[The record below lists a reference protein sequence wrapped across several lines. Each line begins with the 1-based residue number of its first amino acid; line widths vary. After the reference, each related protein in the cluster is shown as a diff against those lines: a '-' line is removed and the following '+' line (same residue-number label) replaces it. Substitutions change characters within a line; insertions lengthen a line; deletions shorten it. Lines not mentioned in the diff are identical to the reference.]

1 MLRFLQPETNIVFH
15 DPEIISLRP
24 NSKSMQKKNILAII
38 GLLAVTLSLKAQIT
52 VTNATF
58 PVAGDSLKTASDLTP
73 DGIVITSAGGPFVWD
88 YSSLTAD
95 TRDVATFQPASAGV
109 EAASFPGAE
118 LVNIAAVGSETYFD
132 VTATTFSVL
141 GVSGSDLAQGL
152 PIEALLVFTP
162 PLAERHAPLTFPNV
176 FTSQSAFG
184 FAISTADIPGD
195 ILDSLGVPSGFLDSV
210 RVRLTIS
217 RNDFVDAFG
226 TLTIPGGT
234 YDVLREKRT
243 DYSDTRLEIHIPLLG
258 WQDVTELIGIGAFG
272 QDTSITYSYI
282 SNTAKEPIAI
292 VTMDSTGLVPVQVD
306 YKDNGIPNAINP
318 VTGATIEVAVSPNP
332 AINEA
337 AFELKNILPGQHTL
351 HMYDMNGQSV
361 MVRALASDREVVSLQ
376 TLSAGM
382 YLYTVVDPHGQVIGT
397 GKLIKAAQ

>member
-1 MLRFLQPETNIVFH
+1 MPKTNFLVIVT
-15 DPEIISLRP
+15 
-24 NSKSMQKKNILAII
+24 ILTSTIW
-38 GLLAVTLSLKAQIT
+38 LPAQIT

-58 PVAGDSLKTASDLTP
+58 PVAGDSLKTATDLTP
-73 DGIVITSAGGPFVWD
+73 DGIVITSAGGPFVWN
-88 YSSLTAD
+88 YSSLSAD
-95 TRDVATFQPASAGV
+95 TRAVTAFQPAAAGA

-118 LVNIAAVGSETYFD
+118 LVNIADVGSETYFD

-184 FAISTADIPGD
+184 FAIATADIPGG
-195 ILDSLGVPSGFLDSV
+195 ILDSLGVPSGFLDSI
-210 RVRLTIS
+210 RVRLTIT

-258 WQDVTELIGIGAFG
+258 WQDVTDLIGIGAFG
-272 QDTSITYSYI
+272 QDTTISYSYI

-292 VTMDSTGLVPVQVD
+292 VTMDTTGLVPVQVD

-318 VTGATIEVAVSPNP
+318 ITGKTIDVALSPNP
-332 AINEA
+332 ATDEVRFA
-337 AFELKNILPGQHTL
+337 LSNILPGQYTL
-351 HMYDMNGQSV
+351 HLFDMNGQSV
-361 MVRALASDREVVSLQ
+361 LIKHLSSDNTSISIQ
-376 TLSAGM
+376 SLSAGM
-382 YLYTVVDPHGQVIGT
+382 YLYKVADAKGQVIGT
-397 GKLIKAAQ
+397 GRLMKAAN